1 MILVKNSIGT
11 AWQINAKGKILF
23 LKDTR
28 VYSYAMGGSLDHLK
42 QACIFDEVYA
52 VIFRNFINFG
62 NDNLVK
68 VVKERSAKSVNFPV
82 FKVQE
87 IGHEYINDPL
97 TSQHPHYY

>member
-1 MILVKNSIGT
+1 MANKCKRKNSIS
-11 AWQINAKGKILF
+11 KRYKSLF
-23 LKDTR
+23 ICN
-28 VYSYAMGGSLDHLK
+28 GGSLDHLK

-97 TSQHPHYY
+97 TSQHPCYY